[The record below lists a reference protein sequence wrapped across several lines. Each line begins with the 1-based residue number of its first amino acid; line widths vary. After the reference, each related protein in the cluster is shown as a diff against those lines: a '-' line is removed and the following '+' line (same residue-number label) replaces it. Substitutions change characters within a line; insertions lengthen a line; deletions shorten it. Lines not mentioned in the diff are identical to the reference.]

1 MTEGEVHRDDLVR
14 VVRQGTIILDGTIHS
29 LRRFKEDVKAVKAGY
44 ECGLALENFQDLK
57 EGDVIESYKKVS
69 VAREE

>member
-1 MTEGEVHRDDLVR
+1 MK
-14 VVRQGTIILDGTIHS
+14 S
-29 LRRFKEDVKAVKAGY
+29 VKSGY
-44 ECGLALENFQDLK
+44 ECGIALENFQDLK